1 MRDLFKK
8 VLLLMLFMILE
19 LPALSIHWQ
28 GNYHQALTQA
38 KDLNQSLLVLV
49 VKAGEKR
56 CGEIIAKSLM
66 NQPYIEAIN
75 QQMIAVMVTYEGSL
89 SYPIELYY
97 TTVFPTLFFVDSHK
111 ETFLGEPLYGEEIN
125 TTGIKN
131 RLNQYSIWH
140 N

>member
-1 MRDLFKK
+1 MRNPFKK
-8 VLLLMLFMILE
+8 ALLLMLFMILE

-75 QQMIAVMVTYEGSL
+75 EQMIAVMVTYEGWQ

-125 TTGIKN
+125 ATSLKY
-131 RLNQYSIWH
+131 RLGRYLESYH
-140 N
+140 